1 MGRLLTAIQDSPEGA
16 CRVGRSLEGKGLG
29 RNGSRVRRKL
39 DLLSTRTSSDTRI
52 QGDLEIGARA
62 AIGLI
67 LRRRRVPVPRSHGGT
82 VVAATGAR
90 RNLDLHMPA
99 RRDAYDDPPPEPQ
112 HEKLGQQCQEEGKA
126 AEVGEPGHPWRR
138 LRGLGRGVNYA
149 AQATRVGTED
159 GNRRIDRMGNRLEV
173 ARRSWARTQDEGRSL
188 VEAHCRD
195 RVAPKRDAR
204 W

>member
-1 MGRLLTAIQDSPEGA
+1 VGRLLTAIHDSPEGT
-16 CRVGRSLEGKGLG
+16 CRVGRSLEGKRLG
-29 RNGSRVRRKL
+29 QNGSRVRRKL
-39 DLLSTRTSSDTRI
+39 DFLSTRTSSDTRI

-67 LRRRRVPVPRSHGGT
+67 LRRCQVPVPGNHGGT

-99 RRDAYDDPPPEPQ
+99 RRDADDDRTPEPQ

-173 ARRSWARTQDEGRSL
+173 AMRSWARAQDPGRRPEPRRGSL
-188 VEAHCRD
+188 
-195 RVAPKRDAR
+195 P
-204 W
+204 

>member
-1 MGRLLTAIQDSPEGA
+1 MAAIQDSSEGV
-16 CRVGRSLEGKGLG
+16 CRVGRCQEGKGFGQDG
-29 RNGSRVRRKL
+29 RRVGGKL
-39 DLLSTRTSSDTRI
+39 DLLSTRTSSDTRV

-62 AIGLI
+62 AIGLV
-67 LRRRRVPVPRSHGGT
+67 LRRCQVPVPKSRGGT
-82 VVAATGAR
+82 VVAAACACR
-90 RNLDLHMPA
+90 DLDLHMPV
-99 RRDAYDDPPPEPQ
+99 RRDAHNDSTPEPQ

-138 LRGLGRGVNYA
+138 LRSLGRGVNYA

-159 GNRRIDRMGNRLEV
+159 GIRRIGRMGNRLEV
-173 ARRSWARTQDEGRSL
+173 AMRSWARTQDEGRSF

-195 RVAPKRDAR
+195 RVAPKGDAR